1 MFCDK
6 KEDERRGDGGVILLG
21 PLDVMMGGLLWR
33 GEYDEQMVREL
44 CIIVILVEIK
54 VDRKLFLDEEEDGLF
69 VTILLGMMMRMSKR
83 KE

>member
-1 MFCDK
+1 
-6 KEDERRGDGGVILLG
+6 
-21 PLDVMMGGLLWR
+21 
-33 GEYDEQMVREL
+33 MVREL

>member
-1 MFCDK
+1 MAFC
-6 KEDERRGDGGVILLG
+6 GG
-21 PLDVMMGGLLWR
+21 
-33 GEYDEQMVREL
+33 GEYDEKMVREL

-69 VTILLGMMMRMSKR
+69 VTILLGMMRMSKR